1 MKLAEF
7 TPCLRCRKP
16 VGEKNPILFYQV
28 TLERMAFDHRAIQT
42 TAGLA
47 LQLRSPTLVD
57 VFNPDPDL
65 AKPLGEPEKFL
76 LCDECAMTAYPIAAL
91 EELAADRRSTDAGD
105 GESTVPAG
113 ATDGPPPVEAA

>member
-1 MKLAEF
+1 MKLADF
-7 TPCLRCRKP
+7 SPCLRCRKP

-42 TAGLA
+42 TAGLT
-47 LQLRSPTLVD
+47 LQLRSPALVD
-57 VFNPDPDL
+57 AFNPDPDL

-91 EELAADRRSTDAGD
+91 EELAVDRRNTDAGD
-105 GESTVPAG
+105 GAPTPAAVP
-113 ATDGPPPVEAA
+113 DVPPPGEAA